1 MRLAL
6 PVWAMLGTWLGADAL
21 VLPRDDS
28 ALAEPSIPPVA
39 GLGSKILRPKGRGFT
54 HSGPKTPPKQPPKE
68 DRMIKKSEL
77 DAREPVGGALPMY
90 STTTAKKWREIFSGE
105 ESAKRES
112 DAPRDLNARG
122 PVGGAGPMYYSP
134 ITAKKLKELFS
145 DEKPAKKESDAP
157 RDLSARAPVAGGFS
171 TWWPTTTRKERGKT
185 SSGNESAKKGWDL
198 WDAPP
203 RDPAPDNKAI
213 AARDEE
219 VSGRPPVA
227 KPPSKASR
235 FTRTGRITEI
245 KMGTSYTVG
254 KEPVE
259 STGPKPPGTE
269 DKDRNLAAR
278 GTGEDEPLESTL
290 AARDT
295 SSEPSAAEPI
305 HPTAQRPRRPGPG
318 GDDGDE
324 TKHDETTARNTTA
337 EPAAPDHGH
346 ERVATNSESG
356 RGEQRA
362 GRAEILDCDKR
373 LGLAGQ
379 SARIYTGTVGGDS
392 RKGTSR
398 ISSPCTRT
406 RFRPALSE
414 DLEPP
419 AAP

>member
-28 ALAEPSIPPVA
+28 ALAEPSIPPIA
-39 GLGSKILRPKGRGFT
+39 GLGRKILRPKGRGFT

-90 STTTAKKWREIFSGE
+90 
-105 ESAKRES
+105 
-112 DAPRDLNARG
+112 
-122 PVGGAGPMYYSP
+122 YSP
-134 ITAKKLKELFS
+134 TTAKKLKELFS
-145 DEKPAKKESDAP
+145 DEEPAKKESDAP
-157 RDLSARAPVAGGFS
+157 
-171 TWWPTTTRKERGKT
+171 
-185 SSGNESAKKGWDL
+185 
-198 WDAPP
+198 P
-203 RDPAPDNKAI
+203 RDPAPENKQI

-219 VSGRPPVA
+219 VSGRRPPVA
-227 KPPSKASR
+227 KPPSGASR
-235 FTRTGRITEI
+235 FTHTGRITEI

-269 DKDRNLAAR
+269 DKDQNLAAR
-278 GTGEDEPLESTL
+278 GTVESQPFESAV
-290 AARDT
+290 AARNT

-305 HPTAQRPRRPGPG
+305 HPTAQRARRPGPG
-318 GDDGDE
+318 DDGDDE
-324 TKHDETTARNTTA
+324 KTHDGMTARNTTA

-346 ERVATNSESG
+346 ERVATHSETG

-362 GRAEILDCDKR
+362 GRAEILDCDRR
-373 LGLAGQ
+373 LGSAGQ

-392 RKGTSR
+392 RKGTSQ